1 MRKLFKTIINKSLF
15 KVKTRLHICLM
26 KKLIYTLIGAAALFS
41 TTSAFAQKAD
51 TAKGMRWMH
60 HKPEGAFQLQVG
72 YRKADIGQLNN
83 ALNANG
89 APAIAPSNIWINAS
103 MFHVFNSWIVED
115 GLGFSPTATS
125 NFNDIKVKYNQYQLF
140 WRTGYN
146 LSSNP
151 SFRFYPFVGVNFSAA
166 MLKVE
171 DRTGVRT
178 ATDLSG
184 ELFNNTK
191 SKTLW
196 QPNFGIDLG
205 LGYDFLIKMST
216 KQMDCFS
223 VERNIPI
230 GIRAG
235 YYINAYAGDWKIDDY
250 KLSNSPD
257 KQSAFFATLTIGL
270 GYKVT
275 K

>member
-1 MRKLFKTIINKSLF
+1 MRKLFETIINKSIF
-15 KVKTRLHICLM
+15 KVKTSLHICLM
-26 KKLIYTLIGAAALFS
+26 KKLIYTFLSAVAILSS
-41 TTSAFAQKAD
+41 TAAFAQKTD
-51 TAKGMRWMH
+51 TVKGMGWMH
-60 HKPEGAFQLQVG
+60 HKPEGAIQLQVG
-72 YRKADIGQLNN
+72 YRKADVSQLNN
-83 ALNANG
+83 ALHANG
-89 APAIAPSNIWINAS
+89 APAISPSNIWLNAS

-115 GLGFSPTATS
+115 GIGFSPTATS

-151 SFRFYPFVGVNFSAA
+151 SFRFYPFVGLNLSAA

-178 ATDLSG
+178 ATDLSS

-205 LGYDFLIKMST
+205 LGYDILVKMST
-216 KQMDCFS
+216 KKMDCFS

-250 KLSNSPD
+250 KLTNSPD

-270 GYKVT
+270 GYKVI